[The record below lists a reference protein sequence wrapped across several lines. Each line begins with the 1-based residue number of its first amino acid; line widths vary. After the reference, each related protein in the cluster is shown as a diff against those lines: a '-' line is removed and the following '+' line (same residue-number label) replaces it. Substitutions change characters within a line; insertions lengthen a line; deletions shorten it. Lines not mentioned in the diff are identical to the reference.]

1 MTMTEIVSTPGVFGG
16 KPRLAGY
23 RIAVVDIAEQLD
35 SGQTVAEVAES
46 LDITYEEVKTARE
59 YWDDHPE
66 EIAAQRRRREELYE
80 ELVDQSRA
88 QRG

>member
-1 MTMTEIVSTPGVFGG
+1 MPEIVSTPGVFGG
-16 KPRLAGY
+16 KNRLAGY

-46 LDITYEEVKTARE
+46 LDISREDVEAAKE
-59 YWDDHPE
+59 YWDAHPE
-66 EIAAQRRRREELYE
+66 EIAAQRERREALYE
-80 ELVDQSRA
+80 EVVKQSRA